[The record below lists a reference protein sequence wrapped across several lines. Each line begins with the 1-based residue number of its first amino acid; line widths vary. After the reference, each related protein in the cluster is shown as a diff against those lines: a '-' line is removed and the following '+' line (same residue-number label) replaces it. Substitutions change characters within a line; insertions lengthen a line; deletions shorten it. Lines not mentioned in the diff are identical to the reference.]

1 MAITKPA
8 IVPMVPM
15 IDPDEERAAIEG
27 ATHGDRDERPTNA
40 AGRGRAPRLEQRRQR
55 VMVNLQPDLI
65 PELDRRAS
73 EYGYSRSMYIMRI
86 LNQHLELMRE
96 QDIAEQAA
104 REAREHEREVA
115 EEKRAA
121 KRAAAKA
128 LARKRA
134 RAQ

>member
-8 IVPMVPM
+8 IIPL
-15 IDPDEERAAIEG
+15 IDPDEEREAVEG
-27 ATHGDRDERPTNA
+27 ATHGDRDDRPMNA
-40 AGRGRAPRLEQRRQR
+40 AGRGRAPRLEQPRQR

-65 PELDRRAS
+65 PELDKRAAD
-73 EYGYSRSMYIMRI
+73 YGYSRSMYIMRI
-86 LNQHLELMRE
+86 LGQHLELLRE

-104 REAREHEREVA
+104 NEARQRERELA

-134 RAQ
+134 RAAQ